1 MLSGLEAA
9 EIKFLE
15 ITSNKKERIDSEY
28 FKKEFIANAATIRGC
43 GVAVSCLVDRS
54 RLRSVKAL
62 SVTKPFS
69 YLEISRINLRGGD
82 YGLISVE
89 PENIPDRA
97 DKILRNGDVV
107 VSTVRPNR
115 NAAALIRNAKR
126 LIATSG
132 LAVLRAR
139 KIDPK
144 YLFAYC
150 KTRHFVVSLMRE
162 TTATMYPA
170 VSRGDVFEVSF
181 PFPSAAMQ
189 SGVCAIISKCFECLD
204 ASERQYQSAQQ
215 LLARELGIAD
225 FRPDES
231 GIAIKSCG
239 ESFATTDRLDAEY
252 YRPKYDSMLAL
263 ISQFPCER
271 LADIV
276 SVVKSVEPGSNAYC
290 DSGIPFVRVADLTKF
305 GVTTTNKYLSLH
317 EWAENLPLLRPKK
330 DEVLLTKDGTIGIA
344 YKVENDLDVV
354 VSSAIL
360 RLRVPKKHAVLRLP
374 ARKNHAILPDYL
386 VLVLNSPCVQM
397 QAERDTGGSIIAHWL
412 LDDVKNALIPILP
425 PAKQRALADKARE
438 SFRLRSESNR
448 LLAVAKRAVEIAI
461 EKGEAEA
468 LRFIEKS
475 RAN

>member
-1 MLSGLEAA
+1 MLRGTVSE
-9 EIKFLE
+9 
-15 ITSNKKERIDSEY
+15 IDSEVILY
-28 FKKEFIANAATIRGC
+28 DLGDAKSNFLEKKTVTNHINSAKKIALPGDFVI
-43 GVAVSCLVDRS
+43 S
-54 RLRSVKAL
+54 RLRSYLRETAVVPHRAF
-62 SVTKPFS
+62 PQAFS
-69 YLEISRINLRGGD
+69 SEFL
-82 YGLISVE
+82 
-89 PENIPDRA
+89 
-97 DKILRNGDVV
+97 ILRANPDSPVTAETMLAFCLSNHAQTILSHSQYGTEHPRFYEFTLKEMPIPLAVIEL
-107 VSTVRPNR
+107 
-115 NAAALIRNAKR
+115 NAAISKL
-126 LIATSG
+126 
-132 LAVLRAR
+132 
-139 KIDPK
+139 
-144 YLFAYC
+144 
-150 KTRHFVVSLMRE
+150 VSLSQKKRE
-162 TTATMYPA
+162 QAN
-170 VSRGDVFEVSF
+170 
-181 PFPSAAMQ
+181 
-189 SGVCAIISKCFECLD
+189 AIY
-204 ASERQYQSAQQ
+204 ERAQQ

-225 FRPDES
+225 FHPDES
-231 GIAIKSCG
+231 SITIRSFG
-239 ESFATTDRLDAEY
+239 ESFAKTERLDAEY
-252 YRPKYDSMLAL
+252 YRPKYDSMLAV
-263 ISQFPCER
+263 ISQFPCKR

-305 GVTTTNKYLSLH
+305 GVTTTDKYLSPH

-360 RLRVPKKHAVLRLP
+360 RLCVPKKHAVLRLP

-475 RAN
+475 RAD